1 MFHYLQTLGSDA
13 SDQDVKKLQ
22 AMHYEVDQYT
32 GDDYLCGSRTNDWL
46 LH

>member
-22 AMHYEVDQYT
+22 AMYYELAAMWTARQA
-32 GDDYLCGSRTNDWL
+32 GESIR
-46 LH
+46 